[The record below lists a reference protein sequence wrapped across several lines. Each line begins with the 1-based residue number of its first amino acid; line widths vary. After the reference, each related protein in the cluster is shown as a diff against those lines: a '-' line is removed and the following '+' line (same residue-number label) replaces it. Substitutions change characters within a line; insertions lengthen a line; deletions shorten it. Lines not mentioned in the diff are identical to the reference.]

1 MKVLFCCFL
10 YLLSISPFCFFLSHH
25 SFIYYCILL
34 FFHTH
39 WSDNS
44 QSNSTPL
51 LSLSLILSSVLTPS
65 SNPSHCPG
73 ACCSS
78 MCDWWRGASI
88 PSSATQHSSVP
99 KAPTSFSLTCRHQ
112 MAHHLPPTV
121 NKSCNYPSCP
131 TKGNSHFNK
140 CTVHP
145 HTPTHTRTYTRTDA
159 WQDIQISNTKKVN
172 CVTMHTITQLQM
184 LLFFI

>member
-1 MKVLFCCFL
+1 MYIATHACACFRT
-10 YLLSISPFCFFLSHH
+10 Y
-25 SFIYYCILL
+25 
-34 FFHTH
+34 

-44 QSNSTPL
+44 QSNSAPL
-51 LSLSLILSSVLTPS
+51 LSLSLILSSVLAPS
-65 SNPSHCPG
+65 SNPSYCPC

-78 MCDWWRGASI
+78 MCDWWRGASV

-99 KAPTSFSLTCRHQ
+99 EAPPSFSLTCRHQ

-140 CTVHP
+140 CTVQ
-145 HTPTHTRTYTRTDA
+145 TRTHTCKEEIYTQKA
-159 WQDIQISNTKKVN
+159 
-172 CVTMHTITQLQM
+172 VTMHAVRTYVHA
-184 LLFFI
+184 FIFLRIIALSDQIGLTL